1 MKPLF
6 VRIDQNGERWL
17 LLGFYA
23 LIVAVIA
30 IEVIRRFV
38 FSYSSVWGEEA
49 ARYAFIY
56 LVWIGAA
63 AAIRERAHI
72 RIDVI
77 VHFLGPRGR
86 AATYLLADIATLV
99 LAVIALYWSFKPIIT
114 SIQFGSVTHGLR
126 ISQAWF
132 FAAVPLGFAMMLF
145 RLVQSMHRD
154 ISDLRHGRPVFE
166 GQRLFD

>member
-1 MKPLF
+1 MASLLA
-6 VRIDQNGERWL
+6 RIDRNGERWL

-30 IEVIRRFV
+30 IEVVRRFV
-38 FSYSSVWGEEA
+38 FSYSSVWGEEV

-63 AAIRERAHI
+63 AAIRDRAHI

-86 AATYLLADIATLV
+86 AAIYLFADLATLV
-99 LAVIALYWSFKPIIT
+99 LAVIALYWSFKPIMT

-126 ISQAWF
+126 LSQAWF

-145 RLVQSMHRD
+145 RIAQSMHRD
-154 ISDLRHGRPVFE
+154 ISDLRHGRTVFE